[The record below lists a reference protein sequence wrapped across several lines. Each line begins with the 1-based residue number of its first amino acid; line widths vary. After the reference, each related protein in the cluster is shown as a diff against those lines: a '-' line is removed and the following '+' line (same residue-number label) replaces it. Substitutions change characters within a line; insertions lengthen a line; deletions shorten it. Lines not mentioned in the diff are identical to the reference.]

1 MFIRC
6 RTCSC
11 AVNRKQIAAD
21 GIEIFPSFAS
31 CIFAMASTVGVAKMY
46 ANRDASKVVTC
57 CCRVPY
63 VVKGLTFMDYHSGSR
78 SRSKSERVDAGNEI
92 KRTCHFFSYLN
103 RFVLEESS
111 IKFMDISLLMSWSYS
126 RIHSFL
132 FCESFCSTRVGYT
145 NERGVVI
152 LIYKSRLR
160 LNCSRYTI

>member
-57 CCRVPY
+57 YCRVPY

-132 FCESFCSTRVGYT
+132 FCESFCSTRVGTQT
-145 NERGVVI
+145 NVA
-152 LIYKSRLR
+152 S
-160 LNCSRYTI
+160 